1 GRARGRRTRH
11 GAAGPP
17 SRRPLPFPRPHE
29 PSRRRGLPTRRPA
42 GPGRSGRPLHNGRGR
57 HRPRWTDGAIRPL
70 RSGRMRLHR
79 RSRRKPARFELDA
92 RVSRLRAA
100 RRARRRGIGPPA
112 RARPAA
118 AADRLAAG
126 HCRAARRNVARCRIS
141 SRRLRAGAAGPVT
154 SSGGAAHRTQRARA
168 QREPWWPLPGR
179 FPARGSEAERL
190 AHSPTARPRGRLR
203 GMELTTVDVRA
214 WLEEDLGAGDLTSD
228 AVVPEDAT
236 AQATTL
242 LKERGVVCGL
252 ELARAVFAELD
263 PDLSFEAFATD
274 GTETAG
280 EIAKLDGNARALL
293 GGETLALNLVGRLSG
308 IAPLTRRYG
317 DAVAGTGATILD
329 TRKTT
334 PGFRRAEKYAV
345 QCGGG
350 TNHR

>member
-1 GRARGRRTRH
+1 
-11 GAAGPP
+11 
-17 SRRPLPFPRPHE
+17 
-29 PSRRRGLPTRRPA
+29 
-42 GPGRSGRPLHNGRGR
+42 
-57 HRPRWTDGAIRPL
+57 
-70 RSGRMRLHR
+70 
-79 RSRRKPARFELDA
+79 
-92 RVSRLRAA
+92 
-100 RRARRRGIGPPA
+100 
-112 RARPAA
+112 
-118 AADRLAAG
+118 
-126 HCRAARRNVARCRIS
+126 
-141 SRRLRAGAAGPVT
+141 
-154 SSGGAAHRTQRARA
+154 
-168 QREPWWPLPGR
+168 
-179 FPARGSEAERL
+179 
-190 AHSPTARPRGRLR
+190 
-203 GMELTTVDVRA
+203 MELTTLDVRA

-236 AQATTL
+236 AKATIL

-293 GGETLALNLVGRLSG
+293 GGERLALNLVGRLSG
-308 IAPLTRRYG
+308 IATLTRRYV

-350 TNHR
+350 TNHRLGLDDGILIKDNHLRLAGSITNAVELAESTGAAVEVECDTLTQVSEALDASAETILLDNMTTAELREAVSLTAGRAQLEASGGITLDNVRAVAETGVDFISIGALTHSARALDVSMEVR